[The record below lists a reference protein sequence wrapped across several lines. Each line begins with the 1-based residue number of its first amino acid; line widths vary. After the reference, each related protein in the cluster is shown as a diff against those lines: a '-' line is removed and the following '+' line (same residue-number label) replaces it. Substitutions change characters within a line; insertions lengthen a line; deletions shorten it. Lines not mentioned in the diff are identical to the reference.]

1 MGRGRTT
8 LPRDLLILALSM
20 SSQPWAQICF
30 DIGRPVSNFLVIRAA
45 DSTEIR
51 GQRIEPDVK
60 NVWLLA
66 RDGNAP
72 ANCGARDAEIAEAAF
87 DKAENFIAAGF
98 RLDKIRVLGIP
109 VEKRFLK
116 GRQFEE
122 IVWLGDSFCRPA
134 TIGTVFA
141 GLHVHVSIVVN
152 AVLPGVVPGVN
163 ETVFAAQFEKPLHGV
178 GVFQVGGANKF
189 IALNT
194 KFVPEGAP
202 LGGHFR
208 NKL

>member
-1 MGRGRTT
+1 M
-8 LPRDLLILALSM
+8 P
-20 SSQPWAQICF
+20 
-30 DIGRPVSNFLVIRAA
+30 
-45 DSTEIR
+45 
-51 GQRIEPDVK
+51 QRIVVRVMLRSRRPPSTK
-60 NVWLLA
+60 LRTSLRRASGW
-66 RDGNAP
+66 
-72 ANCGARDAEIAEAAF
+72 I
-87 DKAENFIAAGF
+87 
-98 RLDKIRVLGIP
+98 KIRVLGIP

-122 IVWLGDSFCRPA
+122 IVWLGDSFCQPA

-189 IALNT
+189 IALNAE
-194 KFVPEGAP
+194 FVPEGAP
-202 LGGHFR
+202 LGSHFR